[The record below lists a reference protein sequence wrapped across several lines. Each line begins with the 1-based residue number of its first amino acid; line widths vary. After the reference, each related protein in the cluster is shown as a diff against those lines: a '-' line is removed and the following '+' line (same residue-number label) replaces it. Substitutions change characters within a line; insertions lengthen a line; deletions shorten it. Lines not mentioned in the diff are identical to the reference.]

1 VVGSIQRVADIMSEI
16 TAASQEQTAGIEQIN
31 QAISQMDNVTQQNA
45 SLVEEAAAASEALQ
59 EQAGKLSALV
69 SVFRIEGMHG
79 RVEPVAAPAVPAKA
93 PVAVAKPAASA
104 PRRPVLDK
112 PQAAPAAGR
121 AASKPVKAAVP
132 AGEGD
137 WEEF

>member
-1 VVGSIQRVADIMSEI
+1 VHG
-16 TAASQEQTAGIEQIN
+16 AAGLID

-59 EQAGKLSALV
+59 EQAGKLSDLV
-69 SVFRIEGMHG
+69 SVFRIDGVQG
-79 RVEPVAAPAVPAKA
+79 RVEPVAVPKVPVKA
-93 PVAVAKPAASA
+93 PVALARPAAALPRTPVPAKPKAKAVAPAASA
-104 PRRPVLDK
+104 
-112 PQAAPAAGR
+112 
-121 AASKPVKAAVP
+121 AASRFAQPAKSVKPAVP